1 MKAITI
7 VKPGQVEIR
16 EIEKPVRGKDE
27 AILQPIFGGIC
38 GSDLNSYRGTNAYLT
53 YPRIPGHEFSARI
66 VEIG

>member
-38 GSDLNSYRGTNAYLT
+38 GSDDAEQRRRIRQGDRLVMFGNAINDF
-53 YPRIPGHEFSARI
+53 R
-66 VEIG
+66 